1 ARRAA
6 GAPARGRADRAPRR
20 SERARRRRPLR
31 RARAH
36 DRCGDRVHD
45 PRPRTHRA
53 RARRVPHGYPRCCM
67 SQEGVDL
74 LLRGYRAF
82 VAGDLDAIS
91 EMLDPEVEWVG
102 AEAEAAFDRDDVLAI
117 LKERVAEGYHVTV
130 DRCIGVGD
138 RVVSSMRFSR
148 VEPDETDERPLQSR
162 RFYL

>member
-1 ARRAA
+1 
-6 GAPARGRADRAPRR
+6 
-20 SERARRRRPLR
+20 
-31 RARAH
+31 
-36 DRCGDRVHD
+36 
-45 PRPRTHRA
+45 
-53 RARRVPHGYPRCCM
+53 M

-117 LKERVAEGYHVTV
+117 LKERLAEGYHVTV

-138 RVVSSMRFSR
+138 RVVISMRFSR
-148 VEPDETDERPLQSR
+148 VEPDATDERPLQSR
-162 RFYL
+162 RFYLVGRYAAVVTARDGRVARVEEHPHLGAALAAVGLEDEVA